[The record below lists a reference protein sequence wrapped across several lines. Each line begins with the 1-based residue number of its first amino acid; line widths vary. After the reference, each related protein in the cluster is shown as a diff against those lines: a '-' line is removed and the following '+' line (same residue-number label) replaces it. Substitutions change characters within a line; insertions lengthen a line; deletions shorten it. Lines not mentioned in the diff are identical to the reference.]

1 MEWRKSVSNLVMKII
16 IKNVS
21 KLISALDS
29 FGLLKNELILTHPTK
44 KKQNIYRYIPIQKI
58 QYNLHRNILF

>member
-29 FGLLKNELILTHPTK
+29 FGSLKNELILTHPTK
-44 KKQNIYRYIPIQKI
+44 KKTKYIYIQKNTI
-58 QYNLHRNILF
+58 